1 MLSNLILV
9 MVIAQFVL
17 LALCIKHIRLLRRD
31 VDTLFRLRSEEV
43 APAALPDPKD
53 AAAHAVD
60 RHVSEFHR
68 RA

>member
-1 MLSNLILV
+1 MLSNIALIV
-9 MVIAQFVL
+9 MAILLL
-17 LALCIKHIRLLRRD
+17 LAIKHIRILRRD

-60 RHVSEFHR
+60 RHVSEYHR